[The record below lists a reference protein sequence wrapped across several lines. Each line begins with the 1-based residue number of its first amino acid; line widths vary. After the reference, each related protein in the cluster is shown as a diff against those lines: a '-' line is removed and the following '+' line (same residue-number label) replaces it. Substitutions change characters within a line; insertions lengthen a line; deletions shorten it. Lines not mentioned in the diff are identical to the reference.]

1 MPSFREKYCSKHNMI
16 YYDSMCPQCREDE
29 EKQQFEKMIEPLKRA
44 EKKRQAQEQL
54 RLIMTELE
62 KATLVKEMTH
72 YKRSV
77 CPYCGH
83 SSLFFS
89 NATGY
94 ECHNNNC
101 GLTTSIRYYTENSNG

>member
-1 MPSFREKYCSKHNMI
+1 MI
-16 YYDSMCPQCREDE
+16 YYDSRCPQCHEDE

-44 EKKRQAQEQL
+44 EKKRQAQKQL

-62 KATLVKEMTH
+62 KATLLKETTH

-83 SSLFFS
+83 PSLFFS

-94 ECHNNNC
+94 ECHNKDC
-101 GLTTSIRYYTENSNG
+101 GLTSSIRYYTENSNG